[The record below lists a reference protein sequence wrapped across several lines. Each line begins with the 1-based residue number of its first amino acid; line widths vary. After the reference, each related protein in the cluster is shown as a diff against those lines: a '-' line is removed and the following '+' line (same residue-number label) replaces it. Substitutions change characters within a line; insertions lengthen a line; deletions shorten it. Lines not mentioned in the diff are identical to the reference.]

1 MAPMLNYAFA
11 FGDSIAIEAVRQG
24 HSSER
29 AGYAVWPIAL
39 LGGLLPNAGYVAFLL
54 RRNRSWT
61 GLNANWQPDVWC
73 GVLMGVL
80 WMGAF
85 AIYGVSS
92 VYLGPL
98 GTSIGWAL
106 FQIFMIMT
114 ASCAGIFT
122 AEWRNAPGAAK
133 WGIATSL
140 VLLASATALL
150 APRN

>member
-11 FGDSIAIEAVRQG
+11 FGDSIAQEAVRQG
-24 HSSER
+24 QPSET

-39 LGGLLPNAGYVAFLL
+39 LGGLLPNLAYALYL
-54 RRNRSWT
+54 IRRNQSWT
-61 GLNANWQPDVWC
+61 GLNAKWQPDVWC

-92 VYLGPL
+92 VYLGSL
-98 GTSIGWAL
+98 GTSVGWAL

-114 ASCAGIFT
+114 ANCIGLFT
-122 AEWRNAPGAAK
+122 AEWKNAPSSAR
-133 WGIATSL
+133 WGITASL
-140 VLLASATALL
+140 VLLASATVLI
-150 APRN
+150 APRT